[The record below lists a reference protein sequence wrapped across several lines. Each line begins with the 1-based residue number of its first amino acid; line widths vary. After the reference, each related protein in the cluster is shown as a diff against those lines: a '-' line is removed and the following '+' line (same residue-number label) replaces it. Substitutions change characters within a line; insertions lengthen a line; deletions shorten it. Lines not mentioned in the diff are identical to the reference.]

1 MTVIKKAY
9 VVKSPLNPRRIDFD
23 GPRFGVPM
31 TATEASRLPMLPFRS
46 STPPSIVQDERLIS
60 LLANISSNVPK
71 MVMNLMYLTINIEK
85 EASNITV
92 NIEPKTNDLRAT
104 IKETNS
110 KKNMKR
116 NKNRLNNRIGRS
128 RTLRR
133 STNDLSA
140 TIEQTNSKKY
150 KKRNKNHSD
159 YRIGRSRTSRRS
171 MNDSRATIKQTNSK
185 KYKKRNKNHFDHRI
199 GRSRTSRRSRTL
211 RRSSNHQH
219 QMLESSVKKYR
230 SLKLRL
236 WWFVPGIADSTPIT
250 KSIYF

>member
-1 MTVIKKAY
+1 
-9 VVKSPLNPRRIDFD
+9 
-23 GPRFGVPM
+23 M

-140 TIEQTNSKKY
+140 TIEQTKSKKY
-150 KKRNKNHSD
+150 KK
-159 YRIGRSRTSRRS
+159 
-171 MNDSRATIKQTNSK
+171 AKQ
-185 KYKKRNKNHFDHRI
+185 
-199 GRSRTSRRSRTL
+199 
-211 RRSSNHQH
+211 
-219 QMLESSVKKYR
+219 
-230 SLKLRL
+230 
-236 WWFVPGIADSTPIT
+236 
-250 KSIYF
+250 

>member
-1 MTVIKKAY
+1 MSLRSDDPVSNNTLKNKSKEKKQNGNKRLSKVTVIKKAY

-116 NKNRLNNRIGRS
+116 NKNHLNNRIGRS

-140 TIEQTNSKKY
+140 TIEQTK
-150 KKRNKNHSD
+150 
-159 YRIGRSRTSRRS
+159 
-171 MNDSRATIKQTNSK
+171 SK

-199 GRSRTSRRSRTL
+199 GRSRTL

-236 WWFVPGIADSTPIT
+236 
-250 KSIYF
+250 